1 MWTGREGG
9 REGGIEGGNEN
20 RQVHCIY
27 LKGKAATAARS
38 RRRASVCFVMWMGR
52 EAGSQSMWPSRR
64 PMREMKPGERA
75 VGAEGGRE
83 GGGETGKEE
92 G

>member
-1 MWTGREGG
+1 M
-9 REGGIEGGNEN
+9 
-20 RQVHCIY
+20 
-27 LKGKAATAARS
+27 
-38 RRRASVCFVMWMGR
+38 CFVMWMGR